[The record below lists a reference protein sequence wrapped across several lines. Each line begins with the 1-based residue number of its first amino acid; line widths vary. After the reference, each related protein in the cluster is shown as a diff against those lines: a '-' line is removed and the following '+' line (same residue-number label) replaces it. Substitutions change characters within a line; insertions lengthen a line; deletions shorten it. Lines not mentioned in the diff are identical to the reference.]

1 MDENKILEIL
11 NLRNSLL
18 LEYKKEKEAYKE
30 MDDVDVMEDI
40 ARGMLILKS
49 KVIAINQVLDI
60 LGYEENIP
68 DDINALIDDLP
79 D

>member
-11 NLRNSLL
+11 NLRNSSL

>member
-1 MDENKILEIL
+1 MEENKILEIL

-18 LEYKKEKEAYKE
+18 LEYKSSKEEYAK
-30 MDDVDVMEDI
+30 MDDVDIMENIHD
-40 ARGMLILKS
+40 GMLILKS

-60 LGYEENIP
+60 LGYEEDIP
-68 DDINALIDDLP
+68 DDIETLINDLP